1 MCNSMTNVKHPV
13 LSPCDHISNE
23 LQLDN
28 IQALYVISFNMQDTH
43 MW

>member
-1 MCNSMTNVKHPV
+1 MTNVKHPV

-28 IQALYVISFNMQDTH
+28 IQTLYVISFNMQDTH